1 MKGRSLLLSAI
12 LILLAGVVLIITYKT
27 TSTNGIT
34 IVGGVLFIVA
44 GLLNIFSYLGEQ
56 SGKSESAAGAQPT
69 EKQRVDKKY
78 KPSSLTSFLAWTA
91 SAATILLGLSMLVWT
106 ATFSV
111 WVPAL
116 FGILVCL
123 SALYQFY
130 LLAIGSRPV
139 RLPNWLFAM
148 PVLLLIAG
156 IYLFMQKPSHNEAVI
171 MMVTGISFVVFSATL
186 FVESILIGAA
196 NRKMRRESSSDDS
209 HEPADASHQVEDV
222 KPLDE

>member
-27 TSTNGIT
+27 TSTHGIT
-34 IVGGVLFIVA
+34 VVGGVLFIVA
-44 GLLNIFSYLGEQ
+44 GLLNIFSFFGEQ
-56 SGKSESAAGAQPT
+56 PGKKEREADQKAGV
-69 EKQRVDKKY
+69 KSY
-78 KPSSLTSFLAWTA
+78 KPSGLTVFLAWTA

-106 ATFSV
+106 DTFSV

-123 SALYQFY
+123 AALYQFY

-139 RLPNWLFAM
+139 RLPSWLFVI

-156 IYLFMQKPSHNEAVI
+156 VYLFMQKPGSNESVI
-171 MMVTGISFVVFSATL
+171 MMTSGIAFVVFSATL
-186 FVESILIGAA
+186 FVESILLGAA
-196 NRKMRRESSSDDS
+196 NRRIRRESAHEATEATGSDT
-209 HEPADASHQVEDV
+209 HRVVDV
-222 KPLDE
+222 KALDEK